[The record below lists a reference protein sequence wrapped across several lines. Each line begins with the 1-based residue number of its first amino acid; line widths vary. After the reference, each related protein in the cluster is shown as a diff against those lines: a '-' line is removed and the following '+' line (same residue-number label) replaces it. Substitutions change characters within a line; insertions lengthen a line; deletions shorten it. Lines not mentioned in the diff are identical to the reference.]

1 MTRIIALSGSLRSGS
16 WNTRLARAL
25 AERAPGDCEVEVVT
39 PAGIPLYDG
48 DLESKE
54 GIPSAVEALKD
65 RIASADGLVLVT
77 PEYNQGVPG
86 VMKNTI
92 DWLSRPPA
100 DISRVFGGRPVA
112 LCGAT
117 PGGAGTRSAQHALLP
132 TLRALG
138 AQVWPGKTLYLS
150 RAAKVF
156 DDQGAVIDEDIDKG
170 LVDFIEGFHR
180 FAAGE

>member
-1 MTRIIALSGSLRSGS
+1 MTDIIALSGSLRSGS

-25 AERAPGDCEVEVVT
+25 AERAPDDCHVAVVT

-48 DLESKE
+48 DLEKAE
-54 GIPSAVEALKD
+54 GIPDAVATLKD
-65 RIASADGLVLVT
+65 RVTAADGLLLVT

-86 VMKNTI
+86 VMKNTV

-100 DISRVFGGRPVA
+100 DIGRVFGDRPVA

-117 PGGAGTRSAQHALLP
+117 PGGAGTRSAQYALLP

-138 AQVWPGKTLYLS
+138 TRVWSGKTLYVS
-150 RAAKVF
+150 RASKLF
-156 DDQGAVIDEDIDKG
+156 DDDGRITDEDMDER
-170 LVDFIEGFHR
+170 LREFIAGFHAFVSR
-180 FAAGE
+180 G

>member
-1 MTRIIALSGSLRSGS
+1 MTRIITLSGSLRSGS
-16 WNTRLARAL
+16 FNTRLARAL
-25 AERAPGDCEVEVVT
+25 ADRAPGGCDLEVVT

-54 GIPSAVEALKD
+54 GVPGAVEALKD

-100 DISRVFGGRPVA
+100 DIARVFGGRPVA
-112 LCGAT
+112 ICGAT
-117 PGGAGTRSAQHALLP
+117 PGGAGTRSAQYALLP

-138 AQVWPGKTLYLS
+138 AQVWSGKTLYVS
-150 RAAKVF
+150 SARKVL
-156 DDQGAVIDEDIDKG
+156 DEQGAVIDEDIEKRI
-170 LVDFIEGFHR
+170 VDFIEGFCR
-180 FAAGE
+180 FAGGD